1 MSYLVLARKYRPQ
14 TFEDVV
20 GQNPV
25 SQTLLNALET
35 GRVAH
40 AYIFSGPRGVGKTTT
55 ARILA
60 KCLNCVK
67 GPTKTPCNEC
77 DACIS
82 ISQSNSTDDVL
93 EIDGAS
99 NRGIEQIRELRENA
113 KYAPAKSRYRIFIID
128 EAHQITK
135 DAFGALLKTLEEPPA
150 HVVFMM
156 ATTEVQKIPAPIL
169 SRCQR
174 FSLRPISATSVFEH
188 LKQICAKEKIKVE
201 DAALADIVRFVEGSM
216 RDALSLLDQALVFS
230 PKGITSQTVRELLG
244 LLPTDII
251 HQFAD
256 RIQAGDPAEILKAV
270 HAAVE
275 EGVDLTQ
282 LAKDLQNF
290 YHTLLLNKAGVE
302 DAFKVEGKKTKQDA
316 AAYEFPT
323 LERNI
328 RLLAKTLDDM
338 RHSEAPRAIFEIS
351 ALRLAQ
357 KTVDPRE
364 LIERLE
370 KISSGSSPVSASSS
384 ASGVTPSRFTNAPEP
399 MRPSFRAPAA
409 QTTPSTPPSAPSP
422 TITTAKPVSAKPAK
436 GPISKEILEAGWA
449 DFLTDLAN
457 KKGVLQGAFEGV
469 SPVLEGGQ
477 LTLTFSR
484 SFSYDLVNR
493 SIDLIKQTF
502 TERFSTQPIFDL
514 KLDKTMAPAP
524 SSAAAA
530 YTTSTPAPTPTP
542 RPNTPISADEHFED
556 ALPNEITPDVQK
568 ALKHFPGTVKKGKS
582 S

>member
-25 SQTLLNALET
+25 SQTLLNALES

-60 KCLNCVK
+60 KCLNCAK

-135 DAFGALLKTLEEPPA
+135 DAFGALLKTLEEPPS

-174 FSLRPISATSVFEH
+174 FSLRPISATAVFEH
-188 LKQICAKEKIKVE
+188 LKRICAKEKIKVDE
-201 DAALADIVRFVEGSM
+201 PALADIVRFVEGSM

-230 PKGITSQTVRELLG
+230 PKGITTQTVRELLG
-244 LLPTDII
+244 LLPTDVI
-251 HQFAD
+251 HQFAE
-256 RIQAGDPAEILKAV
+256 RIQAGEPADILKAV
-270 HAAVE
+270 HSAVE
-275 EGVDLTQ
+275 EGIDLTQ
-282 LAKDLQNF
+282 LAKDLQSF
-290 YHTLLLNKAGVE
+290 YHMLLLSKAGVE
-302 DAFKVEGKKTKQDA
+302 DAFKVESKEIQKSA
-316 AAYEFPT
+316 ASYEFPT

-328 RLLAKTLDDM
+328 RLLSKALDDM
-338 RHSEAPRAIFEIS
+338 RHSEAPRVIFEIS

-364 LIERLE
+364 LIERLD
-370 KISSGSSPVSASSS
+370 KISVGTPIASAPAPVVA
-384 ASGVTPSRFTNAPEP
+384 PRFTAPSEP
-399 MRPSFRAPAA
+399 ARPSFKTSAPASSVE
-409 QTTPSTPPSAPSP
+409 PAPIAKSP
-422 TITTAKPVSAKPAK
+422 APKASGDRPTNGSIT
-436 GPISKEILEAGWA
+436 KEALEAGWI
-449 DFLTDLAN
+449 DFISDLAN

-469 SPVLEGGQ
+469 VPVLDGST
-477 LTLTFSR
+477 LTLTFGK

-493 SIDLIKQTF
+493 SLDLIKQTF
-502 TERFSTQPIFDL
+502 AARYGTQPIFDVR
-514 KLDKTMAPAP
+514 LDKSLAP
-524 SSAAAA
+524 SPSK
-530 YTTSTPAPTPTP
+530 SPEDRPAPTPTP
-542 RPNTPISADEHFED
+542 RPTAPISVDENFED
-556 ALPNEITPDVQK
+556 ALPNEITPDIQK